1 MGQRSGKVKRF
12 FLSLVLLI
20 LLVVVFILLGGGG
33 FLKSAG
39 RWMSGVGKEA
49 EGVKHQMEEKASK
62 TSKAVEKVIETVK
75 PGEKTGE
82 KK

>member
-1 MGQRSGKVKRF
+1 MAQKAGTVKRF
-12 FLSLVLLI
+12 FLTLVFLT
-20 LLVVVFILLGGGG
+20 LLVIVFILLGGGN

-49 EGVKHQMEEKASK
+49 EVVKHKMEEKASA
-62 TSKAVEKVIETVK
+62 TGKAVEKVIETVK
-75 PGEKTGE
+75 PAEKTGE